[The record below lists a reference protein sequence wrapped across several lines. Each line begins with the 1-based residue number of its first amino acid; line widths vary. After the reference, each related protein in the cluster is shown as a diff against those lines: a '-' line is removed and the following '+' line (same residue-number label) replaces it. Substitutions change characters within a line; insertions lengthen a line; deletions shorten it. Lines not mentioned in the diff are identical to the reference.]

1 MKVLIIEDEKLAAE
15 RLESMLRE
23 INPEIQVVAKLS
35 SVKESVNWL
44 LQNNADLI
52 FIDIQLS
59 DGISFTIFERVPV
72 STPVIFTTAYDQ
84 YAIKAFK
91 FNSIDYLLKPIRRQD
106 LFDSLLKFKNLKSA
120 LGIDYGNLL
129 AQIQDRKPEYRK
141 RFLIQIGEKIRKIE
155 IEEVA
160 YFYVFDKCCFIRTV
174 AGGHYPVEYTLD
186 KLEAIINPAD
196 FFRINRK
203 YIVQMN
209 AIANMIAWSRGRV
222 KLELKPASENEFD
235 TIVSIDRSADFKRWL
250 NS

>member
-141 RFLIQIGEKIRKIE
+141 RFLIQIGE
-155 IEEVA
+155 
-160 YFYVFDKCCFIRTV
+160 
-174 AGGHYPVEYTLD
+174 
-186 KLEAIINPAD
+186 
-196 FFRINRK
+196 
-203 YIVQMN
+203 
-209 AIANMIAWSRGRV
+209 
-222 KLELKPASENEFD
+222 
-235 TIVSIDRSADFKRWL
+235 
-250 NS
+250 